1 MSRQRGGRGRGARL
15 AISQPPSIG
24 SYSLLSSRY
33 PIFGGRI
40 AAIHLG
46 RTATDGRFGDDKGK
60 PSGPDRQTTI
70 IGENLHFK
78 VAPVTRQVTD
88 AAAAETAAAEAA
100 KAAPGK
106 AVVCRLCKGGH
117 FTAKCPYKDQLAELD
132 SAAAALEDGEE
143 AAAAGGPRPSGLT
156 AAGSGI
162 TGGRYVPP
170 GQRGGGAGESMFRSR
185 DDLPTL
191 RVTSLSVDAQ
201 DDDLR
206 ALFEPFGRLAR
217 ANVVRDRETR
227 ESKGFGFVSFESR
240 KDAETALNKMN
251 GYGYD
256 SLILN
261 VSWSRESECPSP
273 QAKRGLRARDYISAT
288 CRSAALPLFSF
299 PVRHT
304 R

>member
-1 MSRQRGGRGRGARL
+1 M
-15 AISQPPSIG
+15 
-24 SYSLLSSRY
+24 
-33 PIFGGRI
+33 
-40 AAIHLG
+40 
-46 RTATDGRFGDDKGK
+46 
-60 PSGPDRQTTI
+60 
-70 IGENLHFK
+70 
-78 VAPVTRQVTD
+78 TRQAVDT
-88 AAAAETAAAEAA
+88 AAAETAAAEAA

-143 AAAAGGPRPSGLT
+143 AMA
-156 AAGSGI
+156 AAGSGAGRLAAPGSGAA
-162 TGGRYVPP
+162 GGRYVPP
-170 GQRGGGAGESMFRSR
+170 SQRGAGGAGESMFRSR

-206 ALFEPFGRLAR
+206 SLFEPFARSGRLAR

-240 KDAETALNKMN
+240 KDAEMALQKMN

-261 VSWSRESECPSP
+261 VSWSREYPDAERSEAVGGSRSRPS
-273 QAKRGLRARDYISAT
+273 ISMET
-288 CRSAALPLFSF
+288 TPVPALPRPASPHCTHALTPRAPRAP
-299 PVRHT
+299 PVIVSRMLRRPCMCIRYHQ
-304 R
+304 RAAGSPAA

>member
-1 MSRQRGGRGRGARL
+1 MASTKLNDWADEDFELPPTTETTGADGITTI
-15 AISQPPSIG
+15 ISWKLDENDKKVKVTRRVRRKVQTSLVSHSVAERKHWAKFG
-24 SYSLLSSRY
+24 S
-33 PIFGGRI
+33 
-40 AAIHLG
+40 
-46 RTATDGRFGDDKGK
+46 DKGK
-60 PSGPDRQTTI
+60 PAGPDRQTTI
-70 IGENLHFK
+70 IGENMHFK
-78 VAPVTRQVTD
+78 IAPVTRQAAD
-88 AAAAETAAAEAA
+88 AAAAEAAANEAA

-117 FTAKCPYKDQLAELD
+117 FTAKCPYKDQLSELD
-132 SAAAALEDGEE
+132 SAAAALDPEEE
-143 AAAAGGPRPSGLT
+143 AAIRGPGLAAP
-156 AAGSGI
+156 GSGV
-162 TGGRYVPP
+162 TGRYIPP

-206 ALFEPFGRLAR
+206 ALFEPFARGGRLAR

-240 KDAETALNKMN
+240 KDAEAALEKMN

-261 VSWSRESECPSP
+261 VSWSQPREPRP
-273 QAKRGLRARDYISAT
+273 
-288 CRSAALPLFSF
+288 
-299 PVRHT
+299 
-304 R
+304 